1 MGRVKPCRD
10 DKEHEE
16 SIRLAKEDFISG
28 IEPSICSTARTYNI
42 PYTTLRDS
50 LHGLHTRAEAH

>member
-28 IEPSICSTARTYNI
+28 IEPSIRSAARTYGAG
-42 PYTTLRDS
+42 
-50 LHGLHTRAEAH
+50 GLKPVCRLAILAGGFYGK